1 MAIVYKKNSAVFSD
15 VAGAED
21 AEELLEWLH
30 KHPKGKLN
38 LAACSHLHPANL
50 QVLMAA
56 GRSAYVSPADPD
68 LAAWVDSALKP
79 AAG

>member
-15 VAGAED
+15 VAGAEE
-21 AEELLEWLH
+21 AEALLEWLS
-30 KHPKGKLN
+30 KHPKGKLD

-56 GRSAYVSPADPD
+56 QRSTYVPPADAG
-68 LAAWVDSALKP
+68 LAIWIGSALKTV
-79 AAG
+79 

>member
-1 MAIVYKKNSAVFSD
+1 MGIVYKKNSAVFSE

-21 AEELLEWLH
+21 AEELLEWLS
-30 KHPKGKLN
+30 KHPKGKIN

-56 GRSAYVSPADPD
+56 GCA
-68 LAAWVDSALKP
+68 LAAAPSDNSLATWVESALKT
-79 AAG
+79 A

>member
-1 MAIVYKKNSAVFSD
+1 MAVVYKKNCVVFSE

-21 AEELLEWLH
+21 AEELLEWLSR
-30 KHPKGKLN
+30 HPKGKID

-56 GRSAYVSPADPD
+56 GRTSYLSPSDPG
-68 LAAWVDSALKP
+68 LAAWVASALQP
-79 AAG
+79 AAE

>member
-1 MAIVYKKNSAVFSD
+1 MAIVYKKNSAVFSE

-21 AEELLEWLH
+21 AEELLEWLS
-30 KHPKGKLN
+30 KHPKGKIN

-56 GRSAYVSPADPD
+56 GRSAYQPPSDPA
-68 LAAWVDSALKP
+68 LAAWVASALGGAP
-79 AAG
+79 L